1 MRVKREIDCLSC
13 SMAVQCIDSLLDY
26 VDVWG
31 FEYVILVRKRVG
43 RVRMKQKETV
53 IVLVI
58 A

>member
-1 MRVKREIDCLSC
+1 
-13 SMAVQCIDSLLDY
+13 MAVQCIDSLLDY